1 MGIKCPKCH
10 FENPSDS
17 KFCKECGTQIIPQ
30 EEIPVTETL
39 ETPAEELTTGT
50 IFAGRYKIIEELGKG
65 GMGKVYK
72 AIDKKLNEEVA
83 LKLIKPEIASDKK
96 TLERFNNEL
105 KFARKIAHKNVGRMY
120 ELMEEKGTHFITMEY
135 VPGQDLRGLIRQ
147 SGQLAVGT
155 TVSIAKQ
162 VCEGLTEAHRLGV
175 IHRDLKPQNIM
186 IDKEGNARIMDF
198 GIARSVSGKGITGA
212 GVMVGTPEYMSPE
225 QVESK
230 ETDQRSD
237 IYSLGVI
244 LYEMVTG
251 RVPFEGDTP
260 LSVAVKHKTELP
272 PNPKEINTQIPE
284 HLSRLILNCLE
295 KDKEKRYQSAGDV
308 RSELENIEKGIPTTE
323 RVVPEPKLRPE
334 IPRKRFKP
342 FIVLGIIFL
351 IAVIMIV
358 GYFFVIRPQQKGKAG
373 GEIIEETE
381 RRKMIVVLPFENLG
395 SPEDKYFA
403 DGMTEEIT
411 SRLASV
417 HQLGVISRQTAVQ
430 YDRTGKTIKQI
441 GRDLGV
447 DYALEGTVR
456 WDRSLEDRS
465 RVRITPQL
473 IRVSD
478 DTHLWSE
485 RYERV
490 FEDIFAVQSEIAE
503 KVIRQLDITL
513 LEPERRAVEAKPTD
527 NLEAYNAYLRGM
539 DHYEQSGVFEEKYR
553 MAIEMYERAV
563 ELDPEFALAYS
574 MLSEA
579 HSRMYHFGYDR
590 TEERVSMAKEAVD
603 RALELQPDLPTAQ
616 LALGNYYYYSR
627 KNYAK
632 ALEALSIAEKGLPN
646 SIGILKTT
654 AFIRRRQGEFREAI
668 RLLKKAFE
676 LSPQDYNTA
685 ANIGQSYTALREYPE
700 ADFYYDRS
708 RSLAPDQVLLYML
721 KANNYWCWKG
731 DTERARHILDE
742 SPLTDE
748 PLIVFL
754 RCWFEIN
761 DKNYE
766 SALNLLLSSSVE
778 IIEGADVFLPK
789 SVLIGLV
796 YNETGR
802 TELARAS
809 FDSARAL
816 LERETK
822 ERPEDPRVH
831 SSLGRVYAILGQKD
845 KAIRE
850 GKLAVKLYP
859 VSKDALLGPT
869 YVLDLAR
876 IYVLVGENEAALD
889 KLDYLLSIPC
899 GDFSV
904 PGLKADRT
912 WDPLR
917 SLPRYKQLLKKYSE
931 TNKE

>member
-1 MGIKCPKCH
+1 MKCH
-10 FENPSDS
+10 KCNADNPDTQR
-17 KFCKECGTQIIPQ
+17 FCGECGTQLISK

-147 SGQLAVGT
+147 TGQLTVGT
-155 TVSIAKQ
+155 ALSIAKQ

-260 LSVAVKHKTELP
+260 LSVAVKHKTEAP
-272 PNPKEINTQIPE
+272 PDPKQVNTQIPE
-284 HLSRLILNCLE
+284 DLSRLILKCLE
-295 KDKEKRYQSAGDV
+295 KDSDKRYQSAGEV
-308 RSELENIEKGIPTTE
+308 RAELENIEKGIPTTE
-323 RVVPEPKLRPE
+323 RLLPERKPE
-334 IPRKRFKP
+334 SKTSRKRFKP
-342 FIVLGIIFL
+342 FMVPGIILL
-351 IAVIMIV
+351 IAAIVIG
-358 GYFFVIRPQQKGKAG
+358 GYFFVNRVQRIGKAG
-373 GEIIEETE
+373 GEIVEEIEG
-381 RRKMIVVLPFENLG
+381 RKMIVVLPFENLG
-395 SPEDKYFA
+395 SPDDKYFA

-417 HQLGVISRQTAVQ
+417 RQLGVISRQTAVQ
-430 YDRTGKTIKQI
+430 YNRTGKTIKQI
-441 GRDLGV
+441 GKDLGV

-539 DHYEQSGVFEEKYR
+539 DHYGQSGVFEEKYR
-553 MAIEMYERAV
+553 MAIQMFERAV

-590 TEERVSMAKEAVD
+590 TEERVFMAKEAVD
-603 RALELQPDLPTAQ
+603 RALELQPDLSRAQ

-632 ALEALSIAEKGLPN
+632 ALETLSIAEKGLPN
-646 SIGILKTT
+646 NIVILKTT
-654 AFIRRRQGEFREAI
+654 AFIRRRQGDFREAI
-668 RLLKKAFE
+668 HLLKKAFE
-676 LSPQDYNTA
+676 LSPQDDNAA

-700 ADFYYDRS
+700 ADFYFDRAL
-708 RSLAPDQVLLYML
+708 SLAPDQVLSYMF
-721 KANNYWCWKG
+721 KANNYWCWEG
-731 DTERARHILDE
+731 ETERARLILDKAPMKE
-742 SPLTDE
+742 DPLYVISRYW
-748 PLIVFL
+748 L
-754 RCWFEIN
+754 EII

-778 IIEGADVFLPK
+778 IIEASDEFLPK
-789 SVLIGLV
+789 SALIGLV
-796 YNETGR
+796 YHETGR
-802 TELARAS
+802 PELARSS
-809 FDSARAL
+809 FESARAL
-816 LERETK
+816 LEREAK

-831 SSLGRVYAILGQKD
+831 SSLGIVYAALGQKD
-845 KAIRE
+845 RAIRE

-869 YVLDLAR
+869 YVLDLAE

-889 KLDYLLSIPC
+889 RLEYLLSIPC
-899 GDFSV
+899 LEISV
-904 PGLKADRT
+904 PVLRADPT

-917 SLPRYKQLLKKYSE
+917 SLPRFQQLLKKYSKA
-931 TNKE
+931 NKK